1 MTNQPSPCPPPET
14 LEAIAQGATP
24 DPAIAAHISR
34 CDDCAKRLADAR
46 FAHRFA
52 RVMTTDDDTNPANT
66 HAHPEVFGYDIQR
79 ELDRGGQGVIYLATQ
94 NTTGQTV
101 AIKVLSPELSAASR
115 QARERM
121 AREIQIAGSLNH
133 PGIVR
138 IFDSI
143 KLPDARDALIME
155 HIEGDPLGTWM
166 TNNPGADERTRL
178 QLLAKIADATHHAHQ
193 HGVIHRDLKPSNI
206 LIDHTGAPHLLDFGV
221 AKRTGL
227 THTDPRITRTGE
239 FSGTLAYAAPE
250 QVSQKAGPPDIR
262 TDIYALGIIGFEL
275 LTGHP
280 PFDTQGSLQA
290 LVDQILT
297 HDPPARADTGIS
309 QDAWTVLAKATSK
322 DKSRR
327 YQSAAEMARDLLAAA
342 RGDAVLARAD
352 SHWYT
357 LRKAAKRH
365 RAGLAIATL
374 ALAALASVL
383 VSLAIGNARLSSALR
398 ESRLLQIRAQ
408 LAVGS
413 REQAERVLW
422 DEINRDL
429 RADID
434 APRALWTGSPREKE
448 LLWSFIEMQAP
459 ATCLDAVP
467 NALSP
472 TLGLWPLADNTVLA
486 ARHDR
491 TLVRIDPDNPH
502 ALTPLGAR
510 VPEDTLTI
518 KAVPS
523 ARFVVCIA
531 RDHIRTLD
539 TTTARTIATTP
550 FDAQDFNSIGIAVT
564 EWGIVTNDASRN
576 LTVST
581 LPDLEPINT
590 IKGMPTPQTPW
601 LDPHQ
606 RILAYITP
614 QGTMRVLDLDSNT
627 DIPPSNLRILGRERL
642 GPNPQLILSPDRT
655 RYAVAYGG
663 GMLVRAVTQN
673 TDTEPLL
680 AHPGYRVWVNH
691 DPEWTM
697 ISAAANGDPTLHL
710 WDTKTWK
717 PLPGLSGHHGSV
729 LSHAFLP
736 DASKILTL
744 DLQGTLR
751 VWTAPGHGWRTP
763 IGQDTALAHQIAAH
777 PQTTTIYATD
787 NEGTPFRYDTAHDP
801 IRIPTNLTAVRAA
814 IDDTHTALAIADMHQ
829 RIELHDPD
837 QPGDPATTRA
847 LTLENVQSITALRF
861 RPGSTTLAVITNPSA
876 LVLIDT
882 ATAQITRTIPI
893 PAASPV
899 SDLAWSPDGHH
910 AALALRDGS
919 IVYLNDPDHPDPRI
933 IDIGAKQI
941 RSLVFTPGAASIA
954 AVGDTG
960 VLHLLDP
967 RTGRTRT
974 TGRLSEHSLF
984 CVAVHPLGRVALVG
998 DRAGIIKAID
1008 LADMSE
1014 LASLSAGGSVMSM
1027 AFTDHGRSLAVSALD
1042 RPVTLWRFN
1051 ELAATLNRIRP

>member
-1 MTNQPSPCPPPET
+1 
-14 LEAIAQGATP
+14 
-24 DPAIAAHISR
+24 
-34 CDDCAKRLADAR
+34 
-46 FAHRFA
+46 
-52 RVMTTDDDTNPANT
+52 MTTDDDTNPANT
-66 HAHPEVFGYDIQR
+66 HTHPEVFGYDIQR
-79 ELDRGGQGVIYLATQ
+79 ELARGGQGVIYLANQ
-94 NTTGQTV
+94 RTTGQTV
-101 AIKVLSPELSAASR
+101 AIKVLSPQVSGISR

-138 IFDSI
+138 IFDSL
-143 KLPDARDALIME
+143 KLPDGRDALIME
-155 HIEGDPLGTWM
+155 HIEGDPLSVWM
-166 TNNPGADERTRL
+166 TNNPGASEHTRL
-178 QLLAKIADATHHAHQ
+178 HLLAKIADATHHAHQ

-206 LIDHTGAPHLLDFGV
+206 LIDHTGAPHLLDFGI

-227 THTDPRITRTGE
+227 TDTDPRITRTGE

-297 HDPPARADTGIS
+297 QDPPTRADTGIS
-309 QDAWTVLAKATSK
+309 SDAWTVLAKAASK

-352 SHWYT
+352 SHWYI
-357 LRKAAKRH
+357 LRKTAKRH

-374 ALAALASVL
+374 ALLALAAVL
-383 VSLAIGNARLSSALR
+383 VSLAIGNTRLASALR

-422 DEINRDL
+422 EEINRDL
-429 RADID
+429 PHDID

-459 ATCLDAVP
+459 ATCLDVVP
-467 NALSP
+467 SALSP
-472 TLGLWPLADNTVLA
+472 ALGLWPLADNTVLA
-486 ARHDR
+486 ARPDR
-491 TLVRIDPDNPH
+491 TLVRIDPDDPSNP
-502 ALTPLGAR
+502 TPLGAR
-510 VPEDTLTI
+510 VPGDTLTI

-523 ARFVVCIA
+523 ANFIVCIA

-539 TTTARTIATTP
+539 TTTARTIAITP
-550 FDAQDFNSIGIAVT
+550 FDAQDFTSIGIAVT
-564 EWGIVTNDASRN
+564 EWGIVTNDASGN

-581 LPDLEPINT
+581 LPELEPIYT

-614 QGTMRVLDLDSNT
+614 HGTMRVLDLDT
-627 DIPPSNLRILGRERL
+627 KADIPPSGLRILGRERL

-691 DPEWTM
+691 DPEWSM

-710 WDTKTWK
+710 WETRTWK
-717 PLPGLSGHHGSV
+717 PLEGLSGHHGSV
-729 LSHAFLP
+729 ISHAFLP

-744 DLQGTLR
+744 DHEGTLR
-751 VWTAPGHGWRTP
+751 VWTAPDHGWRTLL
-763 IGQDTALAHQIAAH
+763 GQDTALSHQIAAH
-777 PQTTTIYATD
+777 PDTPVIYATD
-787 NEGTPFRYDTAHDP
+787 NEGTPFRFAPDHDP
-801 IRIPTNLTAVRAA
+801 VRIHTNLTAVRAA
-814 IDDTHTALAIADMHQ
+814 IDDTHTTLALADMH
-829 RIELHDPD
+829 RHIELHDPD
-837 QPGDPATTRA
+837 HPGDPSATRA
-847 LTLENVQSITALRF
+847 LTLESAQSITALRF
-861 RPGSTTLAVITNPSA
+861 RPGSTTLAAITNPSA
-876 LVLIDT
+876 FVLIDT
-882 ATAQITRTIPI
+882 ESASITRTIPI
-893 PAASPV
+893 PSASPV

-910 AALALRDGS
+910 AALALRDGT
-919 IVYLNDPDHPDPRI
+919 IAYLHDPDNPEFRI
-933 IDIGAKQI
+933 IDIGARQI
-941 RSLVFTPGAASIA
+941 RSLVFTPDSASIA

-960 VLHLLDP
+960 VLHLVDP
-967 RTGRTRT
+967 RTGRART
-974 TGRLSEHSLF
+974 TRRLSEHSLF
-984 CVAVHPLGRVALVG
+984 SVAVHPLGRVALVG

-1014 LASLSAGGSVMSM
+1014 LATLSAGGSVMSM
-1027 AFTDHGRSLAVSALD
+1027 AFTDQGRSLAVSALD
-1042 RPVTLWRFN
+1042 KPVSLWRFN
-1051 ELAATLNRIRP
+1051 QLAETLDDIRP